1 MTPKDTSRL
10 CLKGVQQRRRVNV
23 IVIRIPMQIPLKY
36 IIRSSTSRRLTTV
49 ITMLGVALVV
59 FVFSAVL
66 MMANGVQKTLRSTGS
81 DDNMIVVR
89 KAAMSEIMSIIDRE
103 AAGIIV
109 NLPQVAR
116 FADGRPMSSKEVVV
130 IINLNKLGAEGISNV
145 TVRGVEEP
153 AFQLRPQVRIVR
165 GRMFNWGAREVI
177 AGAGITNR
185 FAGAQIGEKVKF
197 GGDVW
202 TVVGIFDSEGS
213 GFDSELWGDL
223 NQIADAFKRTSLST
237 VTVRL
242 KDPNEFSTVVAAFEA
257 DNRLQYFAPK
267 REKQFFEEQSEMMA
281 TFIRI
286 LGIFI
291 TVIFSAGA
299 MIGAMITMYGA
310 VANRT
315 VEIGTL
321 RALGFF
327 RRSILLAFLVESLFL
342 SLVGGL
348 VGLGIAS
355 LLQFFTISTL
365 NFGSFSELAFS
376 FALSPSIIATSLGF
390 SLLMGLIGGF
400 LPAVGAARLNIIQAL
415 RAV

>member
-1 MTPKDTSRL
+1 
-10 CLKGVQQRRRVNV
+10 
-23 IVIRIPMQIPLKY
+23 MQIPLKY
-36 IIRSSTSRRLTTV
+36 ILRSSVSRRLTTA
-49 ITMLGVALVV
+49 ITIVGIALVV
-59 FVFSAVL
+59 FVFTAVL

-81 DDNMIVVR
+81 DDNLLVAR
-89 KAAMSEIMSIIDRE
+89 KAAMSEIMSIMDRE

-116 FADGRPMSSKEVVV
+116 AADGAPMSSKEVVV
-130 IINLNKLGAEGISNV
+130 IINLNKLGGDGISNV

-153 AFQLRPQVRIVR
+153 AFQLRPQVKIVE
-165 GRMFNWGAREVI
+165 GRMFRWGAREVI
-177 AGAGITNR
+177 AGAGITKR
-185 FAGAQIGEKVKF
+185 FVGAQIGEKIKF

-202 TVVGIFDSEGS
+202 TVVGLFDADGS

-223 NQIADAFKRTSLST
+223 NQIADAFRRSSFST
-237 VTVRL
+237 VTVRM
-242 KDPNEFSTVVAAFEA
+242 KDPDDLAGVVRAFEG
-257 DNRLQYFAPK
+257 DNRLQYFVAK
-267 REKQFFEEQSEMMA
+267 REKKYFEEQSEMMA

-291 TVIFSAGA
+291 TVIFSTGST
-299 MIGAMITMYGA
+299 IGAMITMYGS

-315 VEIGTL
+315 TEIGTL

-327 RRSILLAFLVESLFL
+327 RRSILLAFLLESLTL
-342 SLVGGL
+342 ALAGGL
-348 VGLGIAS
+348 LGLGIAS
-355 LLQFFTISTL
+355 VLQFFTISTL

-376 FALSPSIIATSLGF
+376 FALSPSIVASALGF

-400 LPAVGAARLNIIQAL
+400 LPALRAARLDIIQAL

>member
-1 MTPKDTSRL
+1 
-10 CLKGVQQRRRVNV
+10 
-23 IVIRIPMQIPLKY
+23 MQIPLTY
-36 IIRSSTSRRLTTV
+36 VIRSAISRRLTTV
-49 ITMLGVALVV
+49 ITMLGIALVV

-81 DDNMIVVR
+81 DDNLIVIR
-89 KAAMSEIMSIIDRE
+89 KAAMSEIMSILDRE
-103 AAGIIV
+103 AAGIVI

-116 FADGRPMSSKEVVV
+116 YGDGRPMSSKEIVV

-153 AFQLRPQVRIVR
+153 AFELRPQVRIVQ
-165 GRMFNWGAREVI
+165 GRMFDWGAREVI

-185 FAGAQIGEKVKF
+185 FAGAQIGERVKF
-197 GGDVW
+197 GGDLW
-202 TVVGIFDSEGS
+202 TVVGIFDSDGS

-223 NQIADAFKRTSLST
+223 NQIADAFKRSSLST
-237 VTVRL
+237 VTLRL
-242 KDPNEFSTVVAAFEA
+242 KDPDDFANVAAAFES
-257 DNRLQYFAPK
+257 DNRLQYFAAK
-267 REKQFFEEQSEMMA
+267 RERQFFEEQSEMMA

-327 RRSILLAFLVESLFL
+327 RRSIMLAFLMESLVL
-342 SLVGGL
+342 SLSGGL

-376 FALSPSIIATSLGF
+376 FALSPSIIAMSLGF

-400 LPAVGAARLNIIQAL
+400 LPAVGAARLDIIQAL